1 MGHTITVLC
10 FGGFHTKW
18 ELLVITSG
26 LTREGLANAMSKL
39 NGDMKV
45 SPEELDT
52 IMQDAAVDE
61 CVRC

>member
-10 FGGFHTKW
+10 FGGSHTKW

-52 IMQDAAVDE
+52 MMQDAAVDE

>member
-1 MGHTITVLC
+1 MGHTITLC
-10 FGGFHTKW
+10 FGGSHTKW
-18 ELLVITSG
+18 EPVIASG

-45 SPEELDT
+45 SPEELDLM
-52 IMQDAAVDE
+52 MQDAIVDE